1 MKVYYLQD
9 ENGEII
15 QDDFDKFD
23 DRCLEIDKE
32 DYNLVEGYNGG
43 LFLYDY
49 TKTEEYKA
57 RAAAFQSEYELEML
71 RRQRA
76 EECFPI
82 INRGSLWFDR
92 LTEEQKSELATWY
105 QAWLDVT
112 QTKVVPECPAWL
124 KN

>member
-15 QDDFDKFD
+15 QDDFEKFD

-57 RAAAFQSEYELEML
+57 RAAAFQSECELEML

-92 LTEEQKSELATWY
+92 LTEEQKEELATWY